1 MNFDSFLKKYGVE
14 VYTHSIVMERET
26 LLHMLTDLYTEA
38 YNDGSAVNDG
48 AAGEKIIRLRS
59 DPDSAL

>member
-1 MNFDSFLKKYGVE
+1 MNFDSFLKRYAIE
-14 VYTHSIVMERET
+14 AFTHSVVMERET

-38 YNDGSAVNDG
+38 YNDG
-48 AAGEKIIRLRS
+48 AAGEKLIRLRS